1 MLPLGSAPLE
11 GVLPVSTPS
20 PARQMVPAAAGFPAA
35 PGFPAEGGLPAA
47 AAFPASAA
55 SLDRPSRDAGCSS
68 ALRRLLTAMLL
79 LALGLTLLLWSPPAW
94 GASDPVVLQR
104 GARLFANHC
113 SGCHVNGGNVI
124 RRSKTLRRQD
134 LLKAGIQG
142 PADVSR
148 IAAVGVGQMDGY
160 GEVLGEG
167 GPEAVGA
174 WVWRQAELGWP
185 RR

>member
-1 MLPLGSAPLE
+1 MFRLRTGVMAVEMTPLGSASLVD
-11 GVLPVSTPS
+11 GS
-20 PARQMVPAAAGFPAA
+20 AFRA
-35 PGFPAEGGLPAA
+35 P
-47 AAFPASAA
+47 
-55 SLDRPSRDAGCSS
+55 
-68 ALRRLLTAMLL
+68 LRRLLAAVVL

-94 GASDPVVLQR
+94 GADDPVVLQR

-142 PADVSR
+142 PADVAR
-148 IAAVGVGQMDGY
+148 IAALGVGQMDGY
-160 GEVLGEG
+160 AKVLGEG